1 MFHILSE
8 QLKEKLFKLRNEL
21 RKHICPM
28 SLKADS
34 WALELYLLTWVFIV
48 NLPQIKSFAVE
59 FRINAIKRILI
70 NFTFSSLIRIV
81 KIWVLVPSEFFYFIV
96 KNKIILQTFEKI
108 IIKEFIGKLGILFYY
123 TADFH

>member
-1 MFHILSE
+1 
-8 QLKEKLFKLRNEL
+8 
-21 RKHICPM
+21 M

-48 NLPQIKSFAVE
+48 YLPQIKSFAVE

-81 KIWVLVPSEFFYFIV
+81 KIWVLVPSEFFNFIV